1 MLQEQIALQLRKNEV
16 PYEKF
21 TIQPKFQHFLLNKD
35 LTAVSYDEEKGL
47 ASFLEYLMQNADW
60 EGIYENDYIIGAQK
74 ENMQLLF
81 KARRQVELTF
91 DPRIRLDQM
100 ERTSKMFWE

>member
-47 ASFLEYLMQNADW
+47 ASFLEYLMQMP
-60 EGIYENDYIIGAQK
+60 IG
-74 ENMQLLF
+74 
-81 KARRQVELTF
+81 KAFTKM
-91 DPRIRLDQM
+91 I
-100 ERTSKMFWE
+100 TSSAPKKKICICF